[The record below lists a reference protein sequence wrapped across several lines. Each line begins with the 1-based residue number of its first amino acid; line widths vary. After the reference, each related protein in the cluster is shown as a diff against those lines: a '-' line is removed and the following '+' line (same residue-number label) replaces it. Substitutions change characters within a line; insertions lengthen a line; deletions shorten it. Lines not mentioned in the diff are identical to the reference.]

1 MLLDIYIF
9 FWVTVLVVGLPLAL
23 VAWRSRS
30 RPGDTRLVLLGVAA
44 GEAEAHLWTEALRHA
59 GVWSRV
65 RTVGD
70 VLVGDLTTP
79 GGESLPHA
87 FRYQLWVRPKDEAR
101 AREVLG
107 L

>member
-30 RPGDTRLVLLGVAA
+30 RPGDTRLVLLGVAG
-44 GEAEAHLWTEALRHA
+44 GEAEAHLWTKALGGA
-59 GVWSRV
+59 GIRCHV
-65 RTVGD
+65 RGVGNLA
-70 VLVGDLTTP
+70 VPEFTSTGSA
-79 GGESLPHA
+79 G
-87 FRYQLWVRPKDEAR
+87 RYSYQFEVWVRPKDEAR

>member
-1 MLLDIYIF
+1 VLLDIYIF

-30 RPGDTRLVLLGVAA
+30 RPGDTKLVFLGV
-44 GEAEAHLWTEALRHA
+44 
-59 GVWSRV
+59 S
-65 RTVGD
+65 
-70 VLVGDLTTP
+70 
-79 GGESLPHA
+79 GGESSYYTSPYA
-87 FRYQLWVRPKDEAR
+87 YEVRVRPKDEQR